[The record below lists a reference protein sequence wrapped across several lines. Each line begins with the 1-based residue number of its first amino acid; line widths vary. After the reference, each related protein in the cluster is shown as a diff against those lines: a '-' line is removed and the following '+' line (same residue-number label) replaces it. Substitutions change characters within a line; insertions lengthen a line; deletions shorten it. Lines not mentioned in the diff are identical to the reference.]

1 MPQPSLFT
9 SPAYLEPLAETGCV
23 GAAVGWKP
31 LPLAGAYLKSHSWG
45 EFVFDQAFANAYA
58 QHGYDYYPKLSV
70 CTPFTPVPASRVAD
84 AGIAEQL
91 IALAHQ
97 FDATGVH
104 ALFLPQHEAQAL
116 ASGGWLHREQPRY
129 VWHNRSYADFEH
141 FLAALTAKRRKNI
154 RRERRLMAEAGYR
167 IQWRAAAELNTDEW
181 QRVFALYT
189 ATYHARGQ
197 SPYLNLACL
206 QLWARRLPLAFWFCL
221 AYQHNEC
228 VAMAYY
234 FEDGDRLCGRH
245 WGADG
250 VHALLHF
257 ELCCYQ
263 GMDRTIERGL
273 RQLDAGVQGEHKLL
287 RGFDAE
293 LSHSAHWFAH
303 SGFRSAISHYLAR
316 ERQAIADEVSA
327 LGAHSGYRHAAS
339 EIE

>member
-9 SPAYLEPLAETGCV
+9 SPAYLEPLAESGCV
-23 GAAVGWKP
+23 GAAVGWE
-31 LPLAGAYLKSHSWG
+31 PLALPGTYLKSHSWG

-84 AGIAEQL
+84 REAAARLVAMAQTLG
-91 IALAHQ
+91 
-97 FDATGVH
+97 ATGVH
-104 ALFLPQHEAQAL
+104 ALFLPRHEAEML
-116 ASGGWLHREQPRY
+116 ESEGWLHRQQLRY
-129 VWHNRSYADFEH
+129 VWHNRGYDEFEH
-141 FLAALTAKRRKNI
+141 FLTALAAKRRKNI
-154 RRERRLMAEAGYR
+154 RRERRLVTEAGYH
-167 IQWRAAAELNTDEW
+167 IEWRAAADLSVVEW

-206 QLWARRLPLAFWFCL
+206 QQWARRLPLAFWFCL
-221 AYQHNEC
+221 AYRHGEC

-250 VHALLHF
+250 AHDLLHF

-263 GMDRTIERGL
+263 GMERTIQRGL
-273 RQLDAGVQGEHKLL
+273 RLLDAGVQGEHKLL

-303 SGFRSAISHYLAR
+303 PGFRSAIAQYLTR

-327 LGAHSGYRHAAS
+327 LGVHSGYRHATP
-339 EIE
+339 EID